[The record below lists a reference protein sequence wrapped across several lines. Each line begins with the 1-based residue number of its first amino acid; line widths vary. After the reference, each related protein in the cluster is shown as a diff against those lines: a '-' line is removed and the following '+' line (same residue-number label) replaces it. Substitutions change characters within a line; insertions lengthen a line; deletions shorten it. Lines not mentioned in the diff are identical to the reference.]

1 MKTIR
6 YLLYMVVFAMIVT
19 SCQKELVDELANVTA
34 KGTLQTAPSNDCL
47 PKTVIGIYE
56 AAKTLKPDSNKIII
70 SVNVTVPGVYII
82 STDVINGFSFKATGI
97 FRIPGVNAIELL
109 AIGKPI
115 AAGIN
120 IFKIKF
126 DSSICEVPITVV
138 AAGSGGLATFSLAN
152 GGTPANCATAVVNGN
167 YFLAAPVTTS
177 NTVTVSVNVTS
188 IGAYSVVASG
198 GGLVFAKTGS
208 FATTGVQ
215 TITLTANGTPTT
227 EGANTISFTQPAVTC
242 SFSVNVIG
250 ASTFTYNCAG
260 VVANGSYF
268 NGVALTAA
276 NTITVPIN
284 VTAVGSYN
292 ITTTAGGMTFSKT
305 GGFSTTGAQTV
316 TLNGTGS
323 PTTDGLN
330 AFTLIPGAC
339 NFSVNVIG
347 ASTFTYNCA
356 GVVANGSY
364 FNGVALTAANTITV
378 PVNVTAVGSYNITT
392 TAGGMTFSKSGGF
405 TTTGPQTVTL
415 NGTGSPTTDGINA
428 FTLNPGAC
436 NFNVNVIGAAIFI
449 YNCAG
454 VVTNGNYAVGK
465 ALTSSN
471 SVTVPVNVTAI
482 GSYNITTTAGGMTF
496 SKTGSF
502 STTGA
507 QAVTLT
513 GSGTPTT
520 GGNNSFT
527 LNPGACNFNVAVV
540 GPAVYTLGGAPGAC
554 TGSTVNGTYTVG
566 SSLSAANNVTVQV
579 NVTITGSYTITSS
592 AGGMIFSKT
601 GIFTTTGLQ
610 TITLNGTGT
619 STAGGTVQFTVGNNG
634 CTFGVTVAIPT
645 GIYQCKIDGALS
657 FFTDRGKAE
666 ILDDFYNPPRPYLF
680 LDGYSAPPNGGFVPE
695 FKIFI
700 DKNDKSVVGTGTY
713 NELALTAPNGYRI
726 ELDYYRENPDGSVT
740 LWNTASNLPGIGT
753 NPLPFTII
761 ITGTSGNRIKGT
773 FSGTLKN
780 TLQGGALRLQ
790 ITEGVFDLPVL

>member
-378 PVNVTAVGSYNITT
+378 PVNVTA
-392 TAGGMTFSKSGGF
+392 
-405 TTTGPQTVTL
+405 
-415 NGTGSPTTDGINA
+415 
-428 FTLNPGAC
+428 
-436 NFNVNVIGAAIFI
+436 
-449 YNCAG
+449 
-454 VVTNGNYAVGK
+454 
-465 ALTSSN
+465 
-471 SVTVPVNVTAI
+471 I

-592 AGGMIFSKT
+592 AGGMTFSKT

-619 STAGGTVQFTVGNNG
+619 PTSGGTVQFTVGNNG
-634 CTFGVTVAIPT
+634 CTFGVNVAIPT